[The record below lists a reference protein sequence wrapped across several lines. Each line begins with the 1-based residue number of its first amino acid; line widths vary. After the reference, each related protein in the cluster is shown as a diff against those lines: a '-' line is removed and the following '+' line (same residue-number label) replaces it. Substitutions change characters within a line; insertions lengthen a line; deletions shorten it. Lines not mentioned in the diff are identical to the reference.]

1 MVIDMIDCDFEIKL
15 ISREILKKYNCY
27 DYKFVYKVALD
38 LFNYGIRYY
47 MFLDEDDKIGV
58 WEIVEYV
65 LNKFNVVYIK
75 KFVSCVINDNVYY
88 DGMDN
93 ASVIN
98 ISDTKFRKK
107 LKRGY
112 SFNNKNKRIDS

>member
-1 MVIDMIDCDFEIKL
+1 
-15 ISREILKKYNCY
+15 
-27 DYKFVYKVALD
+27 
-38 LFNYGIRYY
+38 

-88 DGMDN
+88 DGVDN